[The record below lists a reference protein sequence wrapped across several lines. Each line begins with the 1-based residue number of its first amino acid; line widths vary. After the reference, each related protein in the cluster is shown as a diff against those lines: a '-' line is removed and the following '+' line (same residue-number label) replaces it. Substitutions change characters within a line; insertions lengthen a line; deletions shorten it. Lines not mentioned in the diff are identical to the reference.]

1 MNNILEEKINY
12 EIDWRTKEISI
23 IKTMPYTG
31 IKDNE
36 RRKVLLKYSI
46 VSMYSLWEGYVRK
59 VLAYYIEEV
68 NKLTLE
74 MDEINVNLIMHD
86 LDCKYQLANP
96 RKDID
101 KKCDFVKALK
111 EYFKNDPIITQNIPG
126 FKNIDYKTL
135 NKYLKTLGLKEFPE
149 KPFKNDLN
157 KLVKIRNIIAHG
169 EENPLVIEQNMVNE
183 LSFIILCSMH
193 ELCMVVVEESCR
205 QSYLNL

>member
-1 MNNILEEKINY
+1 MRFLELSCMNNILEEKINY

-135 NKYLKTLGLKEFPE
+135 NT
-149 KPFKNDLN
+149 
-157 KLVKIRNIIAHG
+157 
-169 EENPLVIEQNMVNE
+169 
-183 LSFIILCSMH
+183 
-193 ELCMVVVEESCR
+193 
-205 QSYLNL
+205 